1 MHCKSPYVLRW
12 TYKPLI
18 QRSASTLFF
27 WKLKPTEFLI
37 QFFHFIFD
45 NIIDTIF
52 FYKKIFFSKI
62 TFDLMKIANYTLHQL
77 WFGKV
82 FLKRHIPVS
91 IIQVNIWFVEKFLAS
106 TEKEFV
112 LIYLSDLIR
121 FYLHSETILMFFC

>member
-18 QRSASTLFF
+18 QHRHPPYFFENWNPQNFWFSFSISFSITLSIPYSSI
-27 WKLKPTEFLI
+27 KR
-37 QFFHFIFD
+37 
-45 NIIDTIF
+45 
-52 FYKKIFFSKI
+52 FFSKI

-77 WFGKV
+77 RFGKV